1 MHNIQITEKLFIE
14 LVKYHLLDI
23 DEEQKKELEKAIKEE
38 LESKLTKLVN
48 RNLYS
53 KYLQAEQGQNKKEAL
68 EKYIKS
74 KNLEE

>member
-14 LVKYHLLDI
+14 LIKYHLLDM
-23 DEEQKKELEKAIKEE
+23 DEEQKEELEKAIKEE

-53 KYLQAEQGQNKKEAL
+53 KYLQAEQEQDRREAL
-68 EKYIKS
+68 EEYIKN
-74 KNLEE
+74 KK

>member
-14 LVKYHLLDI
+14 LVKYHLLDM
-23 DEEQKKELEKAIKEE
+23 DEKQKEELEKAIKEE

-53 KYLQAEQGQNKKEAL
+53 KYLQAEQEQDKKEAL
-68 EKYIKS
+68 ERYIKN
-74 KNLEE
+74 KK

>member
-53 KYLQAEQGQNKKEAL
+53 KYLQAEQGQNKREAL